1 MFYEVYDDDEAIK
14 FHKTTD
20 HYKAWA
26 DFKAE
31 GGVLNQAVAMTSAVD
46 FTK

>member
-1 MFYEVYDDDEAIK
+1 MYDDEDAIK

-31 GGVLNQAVAMTSAVD
+31 GGVLSQSVVMSSAVD
-46 FTK
+46 FTE